1 MCVLLHREALE
12 QQLKQT
18 EAAST
23 EQLQSAR
30 QAAITQAVQHSN
42 QYQADLE
49 RAAGQ
54 RKQLQQQVQGLQAAL
69 AAKESELAAVQ
80 MQLAAAL
87 ESAKRAQEN
96 HGKVSW
102 SSRHNCKTEWRPPA
116 AAGPLVGEH
125 LVCSGTCRT
134 LRPDSICVCRLLHF
148 ALCVHAHA
156 SCMCSPWHPR
166 VRW

>member
-1 MCVLLHREALE
+1 VFCSCAALLNREALE

-30 QAAITQAVQHSN
+30 QAAVNQAVQHSN

-54 RKQLQQQVQGLQAAL
+54 RKQLQQQVQELQAAL

-87 ESAKRAQEN
+87 DSAKRVQEN
-96 HGKVSW
+96 HGKVSCLSCCHHRTAGLW
-102 SSRHNCKTEWRPPA
+102 GGGQQQPGKLPA
-116 AAGPLVGEH
+116 GKHP
-125 LVCSGTCRT
+125 CRT
-134 LRPDSICVCRLLHF
+134 AVSLLHLHVPTP
-148 ALCVHAHA
+148 A
-156 SCMCSPWHPR
+156 
-166 VRW
+166 